1 MTFVL
6 GAGSLANIAKVD
18 PRLVAVAK
26 LAITLSTQ
34 DFGFSV
40 PQWRTP
46 AEEER
51 EVAEHFSETLHSH
64 HLVNDGAGSTGWEHT
79 QPAPGF
85 CGALDAVPW
94 DGAKFVWD
102 WPLIY
107 PIAAAFKA
115 ASFHLHIPIT
125 WGGVWGKLMSEIPGD
140 GAAAMQ
146 AAQQAAGGFD
156 GPHYELGAN

>member
-115 ASFHLHIPIT
+115 ASLRLATPIT
-125 WGGVWGKLMSEIPGD
+125 WGGCWGRLMSEIPGD
-140 GAAAMQ
+140 DAAAMQ
-146 AAQQAAGGFD
+146 AAQAAGRGFD
-156 GPHYELGAN
+156 GPHYELGGN